1 MYLNVGFIVFLL
13 WNVLDFKIFFNLVFF
28 YVLFYNVI
36 YIENVELDNDNY
48 IYIVYVLYM
57 VDCGYFISEYW
68 FIEFNFFFWIYWFN
82 RYM

>member
-13 WNVLDFKIFFNLVFF
+13 WNVLDFKIFLVFF

-48 IYIVYVLYM
+48 IYIVYVL
-57 VDCGYFISEYW
+57 
-68 FIEFNFFFWIYWFN
+68 
-82 RYM
+82 

>member
-36 YIENVELDNDNY
+36 YIENVELDNDSY
-48 IYIVYVLYM
+48 IYIVYVL
-57 VDCGYFISEYW
+57 
-68 FIEFNFFFWIYWFN
+68 
-82 RYM
+82 

>member
-1 MYLNVGFIVFLL
+1 MFEFLIVVKGKMVFKVICLLKWRKYLYLNVGFIVFLL

-48 IYIVYVLYM
+48 IYIVYVL
-57 VDCGYFISEYW
+57 
-68 FIEFNFFFWIYWFN
+68 
-82 RYM
+82 